1 MRLTK
6 TLKQAFVKRVMN
18 DVPQEDYI
26 ELIRDI
32 FVKGAI
38 EALPEPVKKL
48 YKSEYSE
55 YIKLTYFSGYLI
67 EPDYREIITISLPG
81 LQKDYPARYDQSL
94 QDYAPKSCKNEI
106 KILVDKHLEQRK
118 KLNALKV
125 KLEGITESATTVAN
139 LKKLLPEFGKYLP
152 SDSETIDRSVPAITN
167 LVSDFTAAGWP
178 KSVSTIPAN
187 HTT

>member
-1 MRLTK
+1 M
-6 TLKQAFVKRVMN
+6 
-18 DVPQEDYI
+18 
-26 ELIRDI
+26 
-32 FVKGAI
+32 
-38 EALPEPVKKL
+38 
-48 YKSEYSE
+48 
-55 YIKLTYFSGYLI
+55 
-67 EPDYREIITISLPG
+67 PG